1 MQHLMNTYGRLPVSI
16 ARGEGPWVW
25 DTEGRRYLD
34 ALTGIAV
41 TGLGHAH
48 PRVVAAI
55 AVDEARDKALRAI
68 DARHLFAP
76 NLTRL
81 AIRRGSYLRR
91 YVYDFIETFASPLTP
106 AVVQAAMNGE

>member
-1 MQHLMNTYGRLPVSI
+1 MIRLLLI
-16 ARGEGPWVW
+16 
-25 DTEGRRYLD
+25 
-34 ALTGIAV
+34 
-41 TGLGHAH
+41 
-48 PRVVAAI
+48 VAAI
-55 AVDEARDKALRAI
+55 AVDESRDQNLRAI

-106 AVVQAAMNGE
+106 DVVDAALSAPPQSA